1 VGAAVLSESLE
12 DARFETHKAWV
23 SWLQFLLR
31 RLLRL
36 VISLFV
42 IVLVAF
48 LAPRAAGGDPV
59 RAALGATA
67 PESVVRAREAQL
79 GLDQSLLVQFG
90 HYLLGLLH
98 GDLGSSFITG
108 ASVSAVVRG
117 SLPATVELA
126 GLASLVVLVVGIPL
140 GLVVAIMTQGSRR
153 RILDFQF
160 TSWTGL
166 FASVPS
172 YLFAVALVLV
182 FGLVWKVLPVAG
194 KGSPGSYVLPV
205 LALAVPSI
213 AVIARIGRLEALRV
227 MEEDYVRAARSKRLP
242 GRIIYL
248 RHVLPNMLTSILT
261 LTGMILGGMVSSSV
275 LVEDVFNW
283 PGLGNQLVQAIASQ
297 DYGVV
302 QGIALVYAA
311 FILVVNLVVDICV
324 ALIDPRNT
332 LMDTG

>member
-1 VGAAVLSESLE
+1 M
-12 DARFETHKAWV
+12 
-23 SWLQFLLR
+23 R
-31 RLLRL
+31 RLFRL
-36 VISLFV
+36 VVSLFV

-48 LAPRAAGGDPV
+48 LAPRAAGGNPV

-79 GLDQSLLVQFG
+79 GLDNPLLVQFG
-90 HYLLGLLH
+90 HYVVGLLH
-98 GDLGSSFITG
+98 GDLGSSFLTG
-108 ASVSAVVRG
+108 ASVTAIVRS

-126 GLASLVVLVVGIPL
+126 GVASVVVLVVGIPL
-140 GLVVAIMTQGSRR
+140 GLLVAIGTQGSRR

-166 FASVPS
+166 FASVPT

-194 KGSPGSYVLPV
+194 KAGPGSFVLPV
-205 LALAVPSI
+205 LALAVPSL
-213 AVIARIGRLEALRV
+213 AVIARIGRVEALRV
-227 MEEDYVRAARSKRLP
+227 MGEDYVRAARSKRLP
-242 GRIIYL
+242 ARLVYF
-248 RHVLPNMLTSILT
+248 RHVLPNMLTGILT
-261 LTGMILGGMVSSSV
+261 LAGMILGGMVAGSV

-283 PGLGNQLVQAIASQ
+283 PGMGNQLVQAIGSQ

-311 FILVVNLVVDICV
+311 FILLVNLIVDICV